1 YKALTL
7 QEKDTDEDK
16 TNFSLLDNNELVLND
31 VKKRLVSRNKSRI
44 LLHKG
49 WRQKIDR
56 DGNELV
62 HLFGG
67 NLVNENGSFFE
78 IDGTMNVSQ
87 ARYMHVETDLV
98 FNQPMKV
105 LESASGNENKERL
118 TTVQSG
124 PFNA

>member
-1 YKALTL
+1 
-7 QEKDTDEDK
+7 
-16 TNFSLLDNNELVLND
+16 
-31 VKKRLVSRNKSRI
+31 
-44 LLHKG
+44 
-49 WRQKIDR
+49 
-56 DGNELV
+56 
-62 HLFGG
+62 LFGG

-124 PFNA
+124 PFNAPKALKSFRLKEKRKILPSELQLIDHPLFGVIVSVKPDKEKG